1 MCTSC
6 CGDEDKPH
14 YSPRT
19 RPDAFVLAQANI
31 TLLQTILG
39 LVARLNA
46 KFCNS
51 LLNALV
57 AAKINVGRLGIK
69 LAI

>member
-1 MCTSC
+1 M
-6 CGDEDKPH
+6 
-14 YSPRT
+14 
-19 RPDAFVLAQANI
+19 
-31 TLLQTILG
+31 LLQTILG

-57 AAKINVGRLGIK
+57 AAKVNVGLLGIK